1 MAPDENGTE
10 VTKAGYTGKVVL
22 MEEGS
27 PDQKFKFTDEGKYRI
42 TLNTKTLDF
51 KVEAIK

>member
-1 MAPDENGTE
+1 M
-10 VTKAGYTGKVVL
+10 TKAGYIGKVVL